1 MKAEEETV
9 FLRFL
14 TAGEM
19 KIKSHFGQCPVLTWP
34 WFEPGPT
41 PCVLAGGKNHIIL
54 GLMSY
59 VKTGFSLPEIF
70 GWTAAAFAAPPGGN
84 EEKKPTDVTVLL

>member
-19 KIKSHFGQCPVLTWP
+19 KIKSHFGQCPALTWP

-41 PCVLAGGKNHIIL
+41 PCVLAGGENHIIL
-54 GLMSY
+54 RLMSY
-59 VKTGFSLPEIF
+59 VKTGFSLPLRNAGVRRNMERLD
-70 GWTAAAFAAPPGGN
+70 GRGATWW
-84 EEKKPTDVTVLL
+84 